1 MITEREIKQA
11 KKNFDNYI
19 KEGLLKKDSNETAKQ
34 MYIKNAENSLI
45 TAQKLKSLEDEN
57 YSPDLW
63 IIVSSYYSM
72 FYISNAVLL
81 NLGYK
86 VGDKI
91 VHKIT
96 SDCLITLVRDKL
108 KKELFSDYEEIE
120 QEAMEIIN
128 ARGNEI
134 IYSFE
139 QEREKRSK
147 FQYQMSETIKKS
159 KAKTSLER
167 AKTFVFEMKK
177 LL

>member
-72 FYISNAVLL
+72 FYISNA
-81 NLGYK
+81 
-86 VGDKI
+86 
-91 VHKIT
+91 
-96 SDCLITLVRDKL
+96 
-108 KKELFSDYEEIE
+108 
-120 QEAMEIIN
+120 
-128 ARGNEI
+128 
-134 IYSFE
+134 
-139 QEREKRSK
+139 
-147 FQYQMSETIKKS
+147 
-159 KAKTSLER
+159 
-167 AKTFVFEMKK
+167 
-177 LL
+177 